1 MGLYLPSGYL
11 NQEWIHEQ
19 AQKIGAAF
27 IVEIGAR
34 QVGKLMGLCN

>member
-11 NQEWIHEQ
+11 NQEWIREQ

-27 IVEIGAR
+27 IIEIGAR
-34 QVGKLMGLCN
+34 QVGKHTGLCS